1 VSIPQVL
8 NPVIEVG
15 ISTNLL
21 VNFVEVFVNK
31 GMNTKQQVK
40 QSKQIMNRMLTRQQ
54 TVALWTQE
62 GIATHGKCVL
72 CGKTDVLNH
81 QTICVN
87 QFTGAF

>member
-1 VSIPQVL
+1 MVYI
-8 NPVIEVG
+8 
-15 ISTNLL
+15 TN
-21 VNFVEVFVNK
+21 FANK
-31 GMNTKQQVK
+31 DMNTKQQVK

-72 CGKTDVLNH
+72 CGKTDILNH

-87 QFTGAF
+87 HFTGAF